1 MNRLSSMFS
10 HLIEDN
16 VLKSRRRIPSMTAL
30 VVFAAGLVIMNGEGV
45 LRGQTPGRPE
55 RFTAFAVNTNTI
67 GPSRTGGI
75 EIAVSRWS
83 TDAER
88 NRMMTTLLDK
98 GPQALLQILQRARR
112 VGYIRTLNSIG
123 YDLHFAQTLPG
134 DDGGRRVILATD
146 RPIGF
151 WEASHQPRSID
162 YPFTLI
168 ELRLNSE
175 GVGEGKLS
183 IATRITGNRET
194 GVIELEDYA
203 WQPVLLMNVRA
214 HNTTS

>member
-1 MNRLSSMFS
+1 M
-10 HLIEDN
+10 
-16 VLKSRRRIPSMTAL
+16 RRRLVVNATKPLRPIRIMMAL
-30 VVFAAGLVIMNGEGV
+30 VAFATFLVLVNAGGV
-45 LRGQTPGRPE
+45 LRGQTLGNPE
-55 RFTAFAVNTNTI
+55 RFTAFAVNTSTI
-67 GPSRTGGI
+67 GPSRTGGL
-75 EIAVSRWS
+75 EIVVSRWS
-83 TDAER
+83 TEEER
-88 NRMMTTLLDK
+88 NRMTTTLLDK
-98 GPQALLQILQRARR
+98 GPHALLQVLQRTRR

-123 YDLHFAQTLPG
+123 YDLRFAQSLPG

-203 WQPVLLMNVRA
+203 WQPVLLMNVRSRNA
-214 HNTTS
+214 T